1 MRTVQGGSEAAG
13 RRFAVLAS
21 RFNGVVV
28 DKLVDGAVSCLR
40 AHGVAEDDL
49 DVVWVPGAFELPLV
63 AKRLAA
69 SGGYDAVICLGAVIR
84 GETAHFD
91 FVAGEAARGIRQVGL
106 DTGVPVM
113 FGVLTTETYEQAMD
127 RAGGQH
133 GNKGWDAAMAAMETL
148 DVLDRLPKRESEP

>member
-1 MRTVQGGSEAAG
+1 MRTVQGGSEARG
-13 RRFAVLAS
+13 RRFAVAAS

-63 AKRLAA
+63 ARRLAV

-113 FGVLTTETYEQAMD
+113 FGVLTTETYEQAMH

-133 GNKGWDAAMAAMETL
+133 GNKGWDAAMAAMETV